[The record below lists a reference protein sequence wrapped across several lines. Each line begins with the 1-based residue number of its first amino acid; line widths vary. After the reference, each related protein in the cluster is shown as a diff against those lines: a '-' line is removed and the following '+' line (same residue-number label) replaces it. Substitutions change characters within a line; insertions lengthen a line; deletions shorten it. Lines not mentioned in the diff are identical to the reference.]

1 MARTKELLLLLFFSC
16 LAIEGSV
23 LAQTTQKL
31 SLQQLVKEADLIV
44 KARVQDVST
53 QETPDRSNLTTVVM
67 LAVEQQWKG
76 PNVSTVIVRLPGGS
90 AGEIT
95 QRVMGQPEFSLD
107 EEVILFLKKQADG
120 RYATVGGKQGKFT
133 VTTDSQK
140 GKKIVED
147 VTGMK
152 QEQDDFIRH
161 VRKILGDY

>member
-53 QETPDRSNLTTVVM
+53 QETPDRSNLTTVVV

-95 QRVMGQPEFSLD
+95 QRVMGQPEFSLG

-120 RYATVGGKQGKFT
+120 RYATVGAKQGKFT